1 MKMKINTSRKFV
13 VTAFVSAIIV
23 VLLYAL
29 IAGIYF
35 TTVKE
40 RNIKST
46 EEMIGSYVDKLEFYK
61 DPKEKYS
68 VLTNITQDDKDK
80 ILYHQFVDPRI
91 SVILFERRE
100 DGTGSYRTRDS
111 FLDTNRVNFSGRL
124 NDPFIERIGG
134 IDLSLIH
141 I

>member
-46 EEMIGSYVDKLEFYK
+46 EEIGRAHV
-61 DPKEKYS
+61 
-68 VLTNITQDDKDK
+68 
-80 ILYHQFVDPRI
+80 
-91 SVILFERRE
+91 
-100 DGTGSYRTRDS
+100 
-111 FLDTNRVNFSGRL
+111 
-124 NDPFIERIGG
+124 
-134 IDLSLIH
+134 
-141 I
+141 